1 MAGREHTLSTKST
14 PGGQK
19 DRGLNLAG
27 RGEVQR
33 SRQPLTGGLVACS
46 GRENGLWLEHR
57 DEKERS
63 LISWDNTVSLGPGGL
78 EVVVGMLEPAEAA

>member
-1 MAGREHTLSTKST
+1 MFTGAGREHKLSTKST

-27 RGEVQR
+27 RGGGQC
-33 SRQPLTGGLVACS
+33 SRQPLTGGLVACL
-46 GRENGLWLEHR
+46 GRENGLWPEHR

-63 LISWDNTVSLGPGGL
+63 LITVSPGPGRLG
-78 EVVVGMLEPAEAA
+78 VVVSMLEPVEAV

>member
-1 MAGREHTLSTKST
+1 MFTGAGREHKLSTKST

-27 RGEVQR
+27 RGRGQC
-33 SRQPLTGGLVACS
+33 SRQPLTGGLVACL
-46 GRENGLWLEHR
+46 GRENGLWPEHR

-63 LISWDNTVSLGPGGL
+63 LITRIALFPQVQADLGWL
-78 EVVVGMLEPAEAA
+78 SAC